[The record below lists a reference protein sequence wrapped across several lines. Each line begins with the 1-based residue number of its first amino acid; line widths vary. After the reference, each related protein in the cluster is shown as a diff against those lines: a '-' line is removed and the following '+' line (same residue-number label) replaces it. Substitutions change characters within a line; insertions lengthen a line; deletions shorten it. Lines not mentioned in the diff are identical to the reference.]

1 MKRLDGIIADVKA
14 ARGGAN
20 HPWIYDDSGN
30 IASGVICGDVI
41 PLLEALKEYELDVTD
56 EEIEELLE
64 SPNVKGDNT
73 YNWGANISN
82 DLNIDTV
89 KNVELGGEFYDTVMV
104 IMVHLHG
111 DIRGG
116 YSDYFVV
123 PLSFEDLWYDFDD
136 VVFQNLLI
144 NDRYSADINILSEG
158 YTVYDYETGEDLG
171 EFYEVEVAD
180 LLKAIEEKEN
190 D

>member
-20 HPWIYDDSGN
+20 RPWIYDDSGN

-56 EEIEELLE
+56 EQVEELLE
-64 SPNVKGDNT
+64 YPIESDNT

-82 DLNIDTV
+82 DLNIDFV
-89 KNVELGGEFYDTVMV
+89 KDVEINGEHYDNVMV
-104 IMVHLHG
+104 IMVHLRG

-123 PLSFEDLWYDFDD
+123 PLTWEDLYNDFDSEVYQSID
-136 VVFQNLLI
+136 I
-144 NDRYSADINILSEG
+144 NDRYTADVNIFSEG
-158 YTVYDYETGEDLG
+158 YTVYDRETGDDIG
-171 EFYEVEVAD
+171 EFYEPEVED
-180 LLKAIEEKEN
+180 LLKEIESGEA
-190 D
+190 

>member
-1 MKRLDGIIADVKA
+1 MKRLDSIIASVKA

-30 IASGVICGDVI
+30 VASGVICGDVI

-56 EEIEELLE
+56 EQVDDLLAE
-64 SPNVKGDNT
+64 ATDSDNT

-82 DLNIDTV
+82 DLNIDFV
-89 KNVELGGEFYDTVMV
+89 KDVEINGEYYDNVMV

-123 PLSFEDLWYDFDD
+123 PLSWEDLYENFDD
-136 VVFQNLLI
+136 VVYQSIQI
-144 NDRYSADINILSEG
+144 NDRYSADVNIFSEG
-158 YTVYDYETGEDLG
+158 YTVYDYETGEDVG
-171 EFYEVEVAD
+171 EFYEVEVED
-180 LLKAIEEKEN
+180 LLKEIEDREK
-190 D
+190 

>member
-20 HPWIYDDSGN
+20 RPWIYDDSGN
-30 IASGVICGDVI
+30 VASGVICGDVI

-56 EEIEELLE
+56 EQVDDLLAE
-64 SPNVKGDNT
+64 ATDRDNT

-82 DLNIDTV
+82 DLNLDFCTD
-89 KNVELGGEFYDTVMV
+89 VEINGDYYDNVMV

-123 PLSFEDLWYDFDD
+123 PLSWEDLYEDFDD
-136 VVFQNLLI
+136 AVYQSIPI
-144 NDRYSADINILSEG
+144 NDRYTADVNIFSEG
-158 YTVYDYETGEDLG
+158 YTVYDHETGDDVG
-171 EFYEVEVAD
+171 EFYEPEVED
-180 LLKAIEEKEN
+180 LLKELESREE
-190 D
+190 

>member
-20 HPWIYDDSGN
+20 RPWIYDDSGN
-30 IASGVICGDVI
+30 IASGVICADVI
-41 PLLEALKEYELDVTD
+41 PLLEDLKEYELDVTD

-89 KNVELGGEFYDTVMV
+89 KDVDINGEHYDTVMV
-104 IMVHLHG
+104 IMVHLRG

-123 PLSFEDLWYDFDD
+123 PLSFEDLWYDFDYD
-136 VVFQNLLI
+136 VCQSIDI
-144 NDRYSADINILSEG
+144 NDRYTADINMFSEG
-158 YTVYDYETGEDLG
+158 YTVYDNETGDDIG
-171 EFYEVEVAD
+171 EFYELEVED
-180 LLKAIEEKEN
+180 LLKEIEERN
-190 D
+190 NQ

>member
-20 HPWIYDDSGN
+20 RPWIYDDSGN
-30 IASGVICGDVI
+30 IASGVICADVI

-56 EEIEELLE
+56 EQVDALLAE
-64 SPNVKGDNT
+64 ATNSDNT

-82 DLNIDTV
+82 DLNIDFC
-89 KNVELGGEFYDTVMV
+89 KDVEINGDYYDNVMV
-104 IMVHLHG
+104 IMVHLRG

-123 PLSFEDLWYDFDD
+123 PLTLEDLYNDFDD
-136 VVFQNLLI
+136 VVYQTIDI
-144 NDRYSADINILSEG
+144 NGRYSADVNMFSEG
-158 YTVYDYETGEDLG
+158 YTVYDYETREDVG
-171 EFYEVEVAD
+171 EFYEIEVED
-180 LLKAIEEKEN
+180 LLKEIEEREN
-190 D
+190 G

>member
-20 HPWIYDDSGN
+20 HPWIYDDNGN

-41 PLLEALKEYELDVTD
+41 PLLEDLKEYELDVTD
-56 EEIEELLE
+56 EQVDDLLAE
-64 SPNVKGDNT
+64 ATDSDNT

-82 DLNIDTV
+82 DLNVDFV
-89 KNVELGGEFYDTVMV
+89 KDVEINGEFYDNVMV

-123 PLSFEDLWYDFDD
+123 PLKWEDLYYDFDD
-136 VVFQNLLI
+136 AVYQSIPI
-144 NDRYSADINILSEG
+144 NDRYTADVNIFSEG
-158 YTVYDYETGEDLG
+158 YSVYDHETGEDVG
-171 EFYEVEVAD
+171 EFSELEVED
-180 LLKAIEEKEN
+180 LLEEIEERNNE
-190 D
+190 